1 MKEKERANNVA
12 EEHKNQKGG
21 DEAGFVELLESKL
34 NPPKEGEIVK
44 GVVVKVLKDEVY
56 IDIGAKSEGVAP
68 RTEFKDEE
76 LEPGKEVNVYIDALD
91 GRDGRTIVS
100 KHKADFLLAWDKI
113 KDAYQSNKTIEARVL
128 RTVKGGLMVE
138 IFGVNAFL
146 PGSQL
151 DLVKVKNI
159 PSYVGKTIPVK
170 VIKIN
175 KARKNIVVSRREVLL
190 EEQEKLRQKLME
202 IRPGDVIEG
211 VVKNVTDFGAFVDI
225 GGIDGLIYISELSW
239 TKIGHPSE
247 VVKPG
252 DKVKVKVLEVD
263 PENFKISLSLKLLQP
278 HPWEKVKEKYPVGTT
293 VRGTVKK
300 IIDYGIFVEL
310 EPGIE
315 GFVHISE
322 MKWGKPPRHPSEVV
336 KEGARVDVVVLN
348 VDIEKQRISLGMK
361 QAQPDPW
368 ALIEEKYPVG
378 SVVKGVVK
386 DFENYGAYIELEDGI
401 EGFLHVADIS
411 WTQKF
416 AKPEEALRKGQKLR
430 LKVLKIDKKKRL
442 LDLGLKHLSPNP
454 WDEIEQKI
462 PPGTQLKAPIK
473 QITDKGVVVEV
484 DKGLDGFVALSH
496 LQKKG
501 DPGKN
506 YSIGEELNLQVLK
519 IEPKRKRILLSEREY
534 YRAKEKEEVARYKP
548 EPAKI
553 NLGEILKAELERI
566 EELKEEEKE
575 KEESKEEN

>member
-1 MKEKERANNVA
+1 MKDKERANNVV
-12 EEHKNQKGG
+12 EEVKNQKGG
-21 DEAGFVELLESKL
+21 DDAGFVELLESRI
-34 NPPKEGEIVK
+34 NPPKEGDIVK
-44 GVVVKVLKDEVY
+44 GTIVKVLKDEVY

-68 RTEFKDEE
+68 RSEFKEEE
-76 LEPGKEVNVYIDALD
+76 LVPGKEVNVYIDALD

-113 KDAYQSNKTIEARVL
+113 KEAYQSNMTVEAKVL
-128 RTVKGGLMVE
+128 KTVKGGLMVE
-138 IFGVNAFL
+138 VFGVNAFL

-151 DLVKVKNI
+151 DITRVRNI
-159 PSYVGKTIPVK
+159 PSFVGKTIPVK

-175 KARKNIVVSRREVLL
+175 KARKNIVVSRREVKL

-202 IRPGDVIEG
+202 IHPGDVIEG
-211 VVKNVTDFGAFVDI
+211 VVKNVTEFGAFVDI
-225 GGIDGLIYISELSW
+225 GDIDGLIYISELSW

-252 DKVKVKVLEVD
+252 DKVRVKVLEVD
-263 PENFKISLSLKLLQP
+263 PENFKVSLSLKLLQP
-278 HPWEKVKEKYPVGTT
+278 HPWEKVREKYPVGST

-322 MKWGKPPRHPSEVV
+322 MKWGKPPRHPSEIV

-348 VDIEKQRISLGMK
+348 VDVEKQRISLGMK

-416 AKPEEALRKGQKLR
+416 ARPEEALRKGQKLR

-462 PPGTQLKAPIK
+462 PPGTHLKAPIK
-473 QITDKGVVVEV
+473 QITDKGVIVEV
-484 DKGLDGFVALSH
+484 DKGLDGFVPLSH

-506 YSIGEELNLQVLK
+506 YQVGDELNLQVMK
-519 IEPKRKRILLSEREY
+519 IEAKRKRILLSEREY
-534 YRAKEKEEVARYKP
+534 YRAKEKEEVARYRP

-566 EELKEEEKE
+566 EELKVEESREEKE
-575 KEESKEEN
+575 ED

>member
-1 MKEKERANNVA
+1 MKEMERANNVT
-12 EEHKNQKGG
+12 EEPKNLKGG
-21 DEAGFVELLESKL
+21 DELGFVELLEEKL

-44 GVVVKVLKDEVY
+44 GTIVKVVQDEVY

-68 RTEFKDEE
+68 KSEFKEEE
-76 LEPGKEVNVYIDALD
+76 LEPGKEVFVYIDALD

-100 KHKADFLLAWDKI
+100 KHKADFLRAWDKI
-113 KDAYQSNKTIEARVL
+113 KEAYQSNQTIEAKVL

-138 IFGVNAFL
+138 VFGVNAFL

-151 DLVKVKNI
+151 DLTRVKNI

-263 PENFKISLSLKLLQP
+263 PENMKISLSLKLLQP

-378 SVVKGVVK
+378 SIVKGVVK
-386 DFENYGAYIELEDGI
+386 EFENYGAYIELEDGI

-454 WDEIEQKI
+454 WDEIEAKI
-462 PPGTQLKAPIK
+462 PPGTHLKAPIK

-484 DKGLDGFVALSH
+484 DKGLDGFVAVSH

-501 DPGKN
+501 DPAKN
-506 YSIGEELNLQVLK
+506 YQVGEELNLQVMK

-553 NLGEILKAELERI
+553 NLGEILQAELQRI
-566 EELKEEEKE
+566 EELKEEEE
-575 KEESKEEN
+575 KSQEE

>member
-1 MKEKERANNVA
+1 MKEMERANNVT
-12 EEHKNQKGG
+12 EEPKNPKGG
-21 DEAGFVELLESKL
+21 DEIGFVELLEEKL

-44 GVVVKVLKDEVY
+44 GTIVKVVQDEVY

-68 RTEFKDEE
+68 KSEFKEEE
-76 LEPGKEVNVYIDALD
+76 LEPGKEVFVYIDALD

-100 KHKADFLLAWDKI
+100 KHKADFLRAWDKI
-113 KDAYQSNKTIEARVL
+113 KEAYQSNQTIEAKVL

-138 IFGVNAFL
+138 VFGVNAFL

-151 DLVKVKNI
+151 DLTRVKNI

-263 PENFKISLSLKLLQP
+263 PENMKISLSLKLLQP

-378 SVVKGVVK
+378 SIVKGVVK
-386 DFENYGAYIELEDGI
+386 EFENYGAYIELEDGI

-454 WDEIEQKI
+454 WDEIEAKI
-462 PPGTQLKAPIK
+462 PPGTHLKAPIK

-484 DKGLDGFVALSH
+484 DKGLDGFVAVSH

-501 DPGKN
+501 DPAKN
-506 YSIGEELNLQVLK
+506 YQVGEELNLQVMK

-553 NLGEILKAELERI
+553 NLGEILQAELQRI
-566 EELKEEEKE
+566 EELKEEEE
-575 KEESKEEN
+575 KSQEE

>member
-1 MKEKERANNVA
+1 MKEKERANNVV
-12 EEHKNQKGG
+12 EEVKNQKGG
-21 DEAGFVELLESKL
+21 DDAGFVELLESKI
-34 NPPKEGEIVK
+34 NPPKEGDIVK
-44 GVVVKVLKDEVY
+44 GTIVKVLKDEVY

-68 RTEFKDEE
+68 RSEFKEEE
-76 LEPGKEVNVYIDALD
+76 LVPGKEVNVYIDALD

-113 KDAYQSNKTIEARVL
+113 KEAYQSNMTVEAKVL
-128 RTVKGGLMVE
+128 KTVKGGLMVE
-138 IFGVNAFL
+138 VFGVNAFL

-151 DLVKVKNI
+151 DLTKVRNI
-159 PSYVGKTIPVK
+159 PSFVGKTIPVK

-252 DKVKVKVLEVD
+252 DKVRVKVLEVD
-263 PENFKISLSLKLLQP
+263 PENFKVSLSLKLLQP
-278 HPWEKVKEKYPVGTT
+278 HPWEKVKEKYPVGST

-322 MKWGKPPRHPSEVV
+322 MKWGKPPRHPSEIV

-348 VDIEKQRISLGMK
+348 VDVEKQRISLGMK

-416 AKPEEALRKGQKLR
+416 ARPEEALRKGQKLR

-462 PPGTQLKAPIK
+462 PPGTHLKAPIK

-501 DPGKN
+501 DPAKN
-506 YSIGEELNLQVLK
+506 YQVGEELNLQVMK

-534 YRAKEKEEVARYKP
+534 YRAKEKEEVARYRP

-553 NLGEILKAELERI
+553 NLGEILKAELQRI
-566 EELKEEEKE
+566 EELKVEESQ
-575 KEESKEEN
+575 EESKEEEA